1 MEKTKPKDFN
11 IYYLNFSKVYEIA
24 MMINNVILTKIEKDH
39 TKTFEKQYGF
49 TSSASAQGTKQ
60 FLDGI
65 KASISAEAKETS
77 FSSSKVVEILDV
89 KTTKSIL
96 LRRIIERC
104 ITLSTFAEIS
114 EGDLIKID
122 NVNLKLLDEE
132 SLRQFLI
139 LRRDA
144 LKGVRVEGMELN
156 NLVSSMLQDYA
167 YILQGTV
174 HNHSN
179 DSANSEIIIKIPL
192 EIQTEFENKYCIDD
206 LLIGHV
212 SIVGIYKGVVDEES
226 ITSNTFRYLQEIG
239 IRQKKNLESTTKII
253 PSSIPPVNSSK
264 DMEINTNRFHFIDTL
279 AIIQDVA
286 FEFGEETPILHW
298 WNRFGIWLSKLCRK

>member
-1 MEKTKPKDFN
+1 MAKNKSADFN

-24 MMINNVILTKIEKDH
+24 MMINNVILTKVENDH
-39 TKTFEKQYGF
+39 TKSFEKKYGF
-49 TSSASAQGTKQ
+49 TSSISAQGTKM

-65 KASISAEAKETS
+65 KASISADTRETS
-77 FSSSKVVEILDV
+77 FSSSKVVETLDV

-96 LRRIIERC
+96 LRRVIEQC
-104 ITLSTFAEIS
+104 TGITKFDDIS

-122 NVNLKLLDEE
+122 KVKLELLDEE
-132 SLRQFLI
+132 SLRQFLL

-167 YILQGTV
+167 YILKGKAY
-174 HNHSN
+174 
-179 DSANSEIIIKIPL
+179 DSEIIIKIPL

-212 SIVGIYKGVVDEES
+212 SIVGIYKGKVKEES
-226 ITSNTFRYLQEIG
+226 IMSNTFNYLQDFG
-239 IRQKKNLESTTKII
+239 AKQDQTTENTSKII
-253 PSSIPPVNSSK
+253 KSATVPARFPAPPDSK
-264 DMEINTNRFHFIDTL
+264 DKPYHFIDTL
-279 AIIQDVA
+279 AVIQDVV
-286 FEFGEETPILHW
+286 FKLDEPTIPKLKW
-298 WNRFGIWLSKLCRK
+298 WNKVGVWLSNFWRK